1 MCWRSIEWSF
11 SLSRWFG
18 THASLRKLV
27 FLPRKPSGE
36 SLTLNQWKKRGIHLR
51 CAKVQDLWAL
61 LFVIFGI
68 SCVLPSSV
76 QEMMQVG
83 EGLL

>member
-1 MCWRSIEWSF
+1 M
-11 SLSRWFG
+11 G
-18 THASLRKLV
+18 KGLR
-27 FLPRKPSGE
+27 
-36 SLTLNQWKKRGIHLR
+36 LNQLKKRGIHLR

-68 SCVLPSSV
+68 SWVLPSSV